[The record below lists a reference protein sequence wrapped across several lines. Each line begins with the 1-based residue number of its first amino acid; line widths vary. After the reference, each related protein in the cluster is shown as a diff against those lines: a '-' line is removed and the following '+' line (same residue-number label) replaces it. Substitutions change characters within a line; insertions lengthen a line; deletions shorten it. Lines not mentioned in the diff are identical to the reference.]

1 MLTYRALATGV
12 IDVLPVPEGIHGKGS
27 PGKPD
32 SDLPRGPG
40 RYRDG
45 RLGLLEY
52 QGGRLRL
59 SPRERPGGG
68 EGGPLQFHGA
78 ASLLGDPDQ
87 GESGNAFEAW
97 RASGA
102 TEDQQPAGSRQ
113 GGMPP

>member
-1 MLTYRALATGV
+1 MLSYRALATGV
-12 IDVLPVPEGIHGKGS
+12 IDVLPVPEGIQGKGS

-32 SDLPRGPG
+32 SGLPRGPG

-45 RLGLLEY
+45 RLGLLE
-52 QGGRLRL
+52 
-59 SPRERPGGG
+59 
-68 EGGPLQFHGA
+68 
-78 ASLLGDPDQ
+78 DQ

-113 GGMPP
+113 GGPQYLPTRQGGRPATVLRRHGRVSVL